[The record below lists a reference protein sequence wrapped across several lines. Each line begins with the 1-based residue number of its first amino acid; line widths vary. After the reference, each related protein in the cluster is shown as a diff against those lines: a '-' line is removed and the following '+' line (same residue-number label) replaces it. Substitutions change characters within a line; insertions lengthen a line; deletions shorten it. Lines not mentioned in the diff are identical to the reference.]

1 MNAEVWVRSGGVGRD
16 REENNKIK
24 IRSWQAFF
32 LH

>member
-1 MNAEVWVRSGGVGRD
+1 MNAEVWVRGGGVGRD